1 MADLIE
7 RYIHE
12 VGRYVPQKERAEIEA
27 ELRSQIQDQLEDRF
41 GGEPTADDVATV
53 LRELGDPRRMAT
65 SYGSE
70 QYLIGPALYP
80 FMMNVLRKG
89 WVIVPTIVVIV
100 NVVVALFGQ
109 EPVTLGGLL
118 VRLILNVLQAL
129 WIFSAIVVT
138 IFAILQHSGEDLDEI
153 TGRAREFDPAD
164 LPEVDEP
171 GRIDRYEEAFGV
183 AFGSFGVLL
192 LLYFLRVG
200 GLTLRFNLTDPGE
213 VLPVPMAWLA
223 LLTLNTAAL
232 VVLSLLALRR
242 NRWTVGTLLADT
254 ALELFGAVCFYY
266 AIVTPVFAWMV
277 EAWPGLANLPF
288 LGRAPEIFLAASLVI
303 AFVSGISKIVKL
315 VSYRPGGEAQY
326 KVKGA

>member
-1 MADLIE
+1 MADLVE

-27 ELRSQIQDQLEDRF
+27 ELRSQIQDQLDDRF
-41 GGEPTADDVATV
+41 GGRPTADDVATV

-70 QYLIGPALYP
+70 QYLVGPALYP
-80 FMMNVLRKG
+80 FMMNILRRG
-89 WVIVPTIVVIV
+89 WVIVPSIVVIV
-100 NVVVALFGQ
+100 NVVVALFGG
-109 EPVTLGGLL
+109 EPVTLVGLL

-138 IFAILQHSGEDLDEI
+138 IFAILERSGEDLDEI
-153 TGRAREFDPAD
+153 TGRDRVFDPAN

-200 GLTLRFNLTDPGE
+200 GLTLRFNLSDPGE
-213 VLPVPMAWLA
+213 VLPTPMVWLA

-254 ALELFGAVCFYY
+254 ALELFGAVCFYF
-266 AIVTPVFAWMV
+266 AIVLPVFGWMV
-277 EAWPGLANLPF
+277 EAWPGLADLPF
-288 LGRAPEIFLAASLVI
+288 LGRAPEIFLAASLII
-303 AFVSGISKIVKL
+303 AFVSGVTKLVKL
-315 VSYRPGGEAQY
+315 VSYRPDDATRY